1 MGALLVAGPTS
12 AQESGTAADRGVLL
26 PGDVIRLNI
35 WNEPELTGDY
45 GVDESGVVVLPK
57 IGPVAVEGRSP
68 AELKTHVM
76 TELRRYLRNP
86 SIDIVFLRRVNIL
99 GSVRQPGV
107 YAVDPTTTIAEALAR
122 AGGTTPEGKSDEVEI
137 HRGGQILM
145 TDVRQLDRI
154 TDTPLRSGDQLFVP
168 ERSWFSRNTAIV
180 ATGISAAV
188 SIVITVISIS
198 SRGS

>member
-1 MGALLVAGPTS
+1 MGALLVAGPIS
-12 AQESGTAADRGVLL
+12 AQENGTAADRGVLL
-26 PGDVIRLNI
+26 PGDVIRLSI

-45 GVDESGVVVLPK
+45 SVDEAGVVVLPK
-57 IGPVAVEGRSP
+57 IGVVAMEDRSP
-68 AELKTHVM
+68 AELKAHIL

-99 GSVRQPGV
+99 GAVRQPGV
-107 YAVDPTTTIAEALAR
+107 YALDPTTTIAEALAR
-122 AGGTTPEGKSDEVEI
+122 AGGTSPEGKTDELEI

-154 TDTPLRSGDQLFVP
+154 SDTPLRSGDQLFVP

-188 SIVITVISIS
+188 SIFIALV
-198 SRGS
+198 R